1 MFSLKGNLNYKVEGS
16 GETLVFIHGLS
27 DSLLYWEVLAAGLK
41 NDYQIVRFD
50 LPGHGESELGSEEM
64 TIDSYVNDLAALLDG
79 LDINDVNLIGFSLG
93 GAIALDFAL
102 KYPDKVDSLVIMSS
116 FYKVDEHLE
125 GVFNQLKNALSISFE
140 EFYDLILPMVLC
152 PNVIDDN
159 HEELEMLK
167 EITSKAANVEAYIK
181 AIDAGMDFNVE
192 KDLLRIN
199 VPTLVLAGKYDDITL
214 LDSQEELQRRI
225 KNSKLIVFDDVKHN
239 LLIGKNNDE
248 ILDIL
253 KKFYKK

>member
-1 MFSLKGNLNYKVEGS
+1 MDLNYKVEGN
-16 GETLVFIHGLS
+16 GRPLVFIHGLS
-27 DSLLYWEVLAAGLK
+27 DNLLYWEVLTTDLK
-41 NDYQIVRFD
+41 NDYEVIRFD
-50 LPGHGESELGSEEM
+50 LRGHGESELGSDEI
-64 TIDSYVNDLAALLDG
+64 TIDTYIEDLNNLLDDLNVSG
-79 LDINDVNLIGFSLG
+79 VGLIGFSLG

-102 KYPDKVDSLVIMSS
+102 KYPDKVDSLVIMSG

-181 AIDAGMDFNVE
+181 AIDVGMGFNVE
-192 KDLLRIN
+192 NDLSRIN